1 MKRLAPGLG
10 GLVIAAG
17 FSIWAYGRLPGEVV
31 THWGIDGRPDGYSSP
46 LVAAV
51 LLPAVG
57 FAMAMIF
64 LVLPRIDPRQG
75 AYTTPRSPYWVLA
88 NAVLA
93 LLAVLHILMLG
104 HGLGWAVNAAAVV
117 SVAVGALF
125 VLIGA
130 MMPRMQPS
138 WFMGIR
144 TPWTLSDD
152 QIWEATHRL
161 GGRLFVAA
169 GVVIALSSLA
179 EGNWWLVGA
188 IALAVILA
196 LVPVGYSWWLWRQKK
211 RAGGATGPGAP
222 RP

>member
-1 MKRLAPGLG
+1 MRRLVPGLG
-10 GLVIAAG
+10 GLVVAAG
-17 FSIWAYGRLPGEVV
+17 FSIWAYARLPGEVV

-64 LVLPRIDPRQG
+64 LVLPRIEPRRE

-93 LLAVLHILMLG
+93 LLAVLHILVLG

-117 SVAVGALF
+117 SVAVGGLF

-130 MMPRMQPS
+130 LMPRMQPN

-161 GGRLFVAA
+161 GGRLFIAA

-179 EGNWWLVGA
+179 EGNWWLVGV
-188 IALAVILA
+188 IALAMTLA
-196 LVPVGYSWWLWRQKK
+196 LVPVGYSWWLWRQKQG
-211 RAGGATGPGAP
+211 AGGAT

>member
-1 MKRLAPGLG
+1 MKRLVPGLG
-10 GLVIAAG
+10 GLIIAAG
-17 FSIWAYGRLPGEVV
+17 FSVWAYGRLPGQVA
-31 THWGIDGRPDGYSSP
+31 THWGIDGRPDGWSSP

-51 LLPAVG
+51 LLPAMGLVL
-57 FAMAMIF
+57 AVIF
-64 LVLPRIDPRQG
+64 LVLPRIDPRRG
-75 AYTTPRSPYWVLA
+75 AYTAPRSPYWVLA

-93 LLAVLHILMLG
+93 LLAVLHVLVLG

-130 MMPRMQPS
+130 LMPRMQPS

-152 QIWEATHRL
+152 QIWVATHRL

-169 GVVIALSSLA
+169 GLVIALSSLA
-179 EGNWWLVGA
+179 EGNWWLIGA
-188 IALAVILA
+188 FALAMILA
-196 LVPVGYSWWLWRQKK
+196 LVPVGYSWWLWRK
-211 RAGGATGPGAP
+211 RELGRATPP
-222 RP
+222 